1 MHSGAHCPMRRR
13 PRRRTALSRSAS
25 PRHYLR
31 ERLDD
36 APSGV
41 QARDPHRVS
50 GLQLRHPALCTR
62 SAARCNTQ
70 QHTSG
75 LRVVPRDTREPP
87 KLRQLGHLPGSSRSP
102 VSGDLFITSELLCRL
117 SYPGRGRKSTGICG
131 DLHQSAWDR
140 RARRAHDPPR
150 RGPRL
155 VLASLPGSGVG
166 AFEFGPAVRAGL
178 GRRSGS
184 QSRGAPL
191 RTVRVRVPPR
201 GS

>member
-1 MHSGAHCPMRRR
+1 MVRGIGPGSAPTPPVRARGVVHSGAHCPMRRR

-117 SYPGRGRKSTGICG
+117 SYPGRP
-131 DLHQSAWDR
+131 DNLPAQA
-140 RARRAHDPPR
+140 
-150 RGPRL
+150 
-155 VLASLPGSGVG
+155 PGSH
-166 AFEFGPAVRAGL
+166 AFGPTHSPPPATPGP
-178 GRRSGS
+178 GHPPTSI
-184 QSRGAPL
+184 SRG
-191 RTVRVRVPPR
+191 
-201 GS
+201 